1 MSGGFFRGTSADQ
14 DTRFSNKT
22 AKLLKTQKFA
32 PELDQLIDMSK
43 VHLDSVRPWI
53 ATRVTQLLGFED
65 EVLINFIY
73 GLLEGKLVDGKQI
86 QIQLTGFMEKNTGKF
101 MKELWGLLTSAQN
114 NMTGIPQQLLEEKA
128 EEARLKKAEEQR
140 VLSEVR
146 RREDERRA
154 VEQDAIKKEK
164 EDDRVDS
171 VNPEAPKQ
179 RIRSSSRGRKSPDGD
194 RVKSRNGKLDPKT
207 SPSRSRTISNASS
220 RSVSRSPPP
229 VNRRRLSRSISR
241 SPPRRPQRSRT
252 PSRRGRSPNFRRRS
266 RSPLR
271 RAWTPVSTRSP
282 RRRRRSYS
290 RSPRLRSPI
299 PALRSPRRRR
309 SPPHLSRSPRA
320 RSPLP
325 RSPRRRHSPI
335 HTRLSPRRRA
345 SPPHSPRQ
353 RRRSPRS
360 AHSPGRRHHQATSPV
375 HRRYSP
381 LRRHDMSPRR
391 RSHVSPRHASPS
403 PRPRTRSVSAEAFF
417 KSPPRRRDSSSSPHR
432 VSPMSP
438 PPLQSKRSLSP
449 PRSKVTSHHRDV
461 PGLKGKPSRGSV
473 SPVKHQKHSQQ
484 FHSSQ
489 SPSPRLRKGEAPARS
504 FRPEPVHSRA
514 LSPSTFPPKQQ
525 QRPDGLSEAS
535 PMTEKSPS
543 MSPPTVRE
551 LIRERLDQTDQHD
564 SKMLEHL
571 PSNRKRS
578 RSSSRERSLPAEE
591 REVAP
596 VKKPDAGAASARHIQ
611 KLDESLSKSSNDDR
625 EASPTGKGRN
635 IEDLESDG
643 NEEHGPISPVSLDD
657 RKASKRRRKE
667 ERRLRKEEKR
677 RKREERHKRKEE
689 RRANK
694 ASSKG
699 ITSVTPPPDFDKRS
713 LRSDDFD
720 SVDEGKGHYDID
732 TEIEQRKLEN
742 ELRRKALDSIK
753 AKKVVSS

>member
-1 MSGGFFRGTSADQ
+1 MQHLTVVQVA
-14 DTRFSNKT
+14 
-22 AKLLKTQKFA
+22 
-32 PELDQLIDMSK
+32 LI
-43 VHLDSVRPWI
+43 
-53 ATRVTQLLGFED
+53 A
-65 EVLINFIY
+65 
-73 GLLEGKLVDGKQI
+73 
-86 QIQLTGFMEKNTGKF
+86 
-101 MKELWGLLTSAQN
+101 
-114 NMTGIPQQLLEEKA
+114 
-128 EEARLKKAEEQR
+128 
-140 VLSEVR
+140 
-146 RREDERRA
+146 
-154 VEQDAIKKEK
+154 
-164 EDDRVDS
+164 
-171 VNPEAPKQ
+171 
-179 RIRSSSRGRKSPDGD
+179 
-194 RVKSRNGKLDPKT
+194 KLDPKT
-207 SPSRSRTISNASS
+207 SPSRSRSVSNVSS

-229 VNRRRLSRSISR
+229 VNRRRLSRSLSR

-271 RAWTPVSTRSP
+271 QAWTPVSTRSP

-290 RSPRLRSPI
+290 RSPRRRSPF
-299 PALRSPRRRR
+299 PAPRSPRRRR

-353 RRRSPRS
+353 RRSPRS
-360 AHSPGRRHHQATSPV
+360 AHSPGRRHYQATSPV

-381 LRRHDMSPRR
+381 QRRHDMSPRR
-391 RSHVSPRHASPS
+391 RSHVSQRRASPSPS
-403 PRPRTRSVSAEAFF
+403 PRPRTRSVSAEAFS
-417 KSPPRRRDSSSSPHR
+417 KSPPQRRDSSSSPHR

-449 PRSKVTSHHRDV
+449 PRSKVTPYHRDV
-461 PGLKGKPSRGSV
+461 LGSKGKPSRGSV
-473 SPVKHQKHSQQ
+473 SPVKHQKHSQL
-484 FHSSQ
+484 FHSSR
-489 SPSPRLRKGEAPARS
+489 SPSPRLRKGEAPGRS
-504 FRPEPVHSRA
+504 YHPEPVQSRA
-514 LSPSTFPPKQQ
+514 LSPSTSPPKQQ
-525 QRPDGLSEAS
+525 QRPHGLSPIS
-535 PMTEKSPS
+535 EKSPS

-551 LIRERLDQTDQHD
+551 LIRERLDQTDQRD

-596 VKKPDAGAASARHIQ
+596 VKKPSVLDAGAAFVRHTQ
-611 KLDESLSKSSNDDR
+611 KLEESLSRSSNDDR
-625 EASPTGKGRN
+625 EGSPAGKGRN

-643 NEEHGPISPVSLDD
+643 NEDHGPISPVSLDD

-677 RKREERHKRKEE
+677 RKREEKHKRKEE

-713 LRSDDFD
+713 LRSDDVD

-732 TEIEQRKLEN
+732 TEVEQRKLEN

-753 AKKVVSS
+753 AKKVVST